1 MRRLFTFADRYYRQR
16 DWKMLVPLKFCLLA
30 AGCLLGLS
38 VKKERKR
45 PVALVAMA
53 LFVSTYV
60 PLMIDM
66 LQALPTLWPRE
77 KAPEEAEEAEAPD
90 TEEEAPAPADAP
102 AEAAQETPEGEPA
115 QVSEETVAEEAEAP
129 EAPAEEPAQP
139 AEEAPQEAAQEAEAP
154 AEPAE
159 ETDEEETSAPI

>member
-30 AGCLLGLS
+30 AGCLLGLT

-45 PVALVAMA
+45 PVALAA
-53 LFVSTYV
+53 LVVFFGTYV

-77 KAPEEAEEAEAPD
+77 KAPEEAEEAETPD
-90 TEEEAPAPADAP
+90 AEEEAP
-102 AEAAQETPEGEPA
+102 AEAAQETPEDEPA
-115 QVSEETVAEEAEAP
+115 QVSEETVAEETEAP

-139 AEEAPQEAAQEAEAP
+139 SEEAPQEASEEAEAP

-159 ETDEEETSAPI
+159 ESDEEEVSAPI